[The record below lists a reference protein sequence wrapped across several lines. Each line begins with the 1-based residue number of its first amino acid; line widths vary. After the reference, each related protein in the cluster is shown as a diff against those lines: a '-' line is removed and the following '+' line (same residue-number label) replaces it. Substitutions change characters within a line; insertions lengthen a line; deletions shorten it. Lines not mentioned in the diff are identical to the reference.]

1 MHRIKL
7 FEASGGRAVTVY
19 AQHEVLKDLIAKRLD
34 DGGDGDRPN
43 PRGRPAGG
51 FLTAVA
57 ALVYVPFVVAWR
69 SFVAQLVQAVYP
81 LPESG
86 LPTDDWLGDRNRL
99 RGFLHG
105 DASPKQTAAGVFGV
119 LAPFGGSLLS
129 LIIPELHAG

>member
-1 MHRIKL
+1 MGYSQQCLVGLVVI
-7 FEASGGRAVTVY
+7 GTTAVLGIGFLGKALLATGY
-19 AQHEVLKDLIAKRLD
+19 SPAQVPGAWLLVL
-34 DGGDGDRPN
+34 
-43 PRGRPAGG
+43 GG

-86 LPTDDWLGDRNRL
+86 LPTDEWLGDRNRL
-99 RGFLHG
+99 RRFLHG
-105 DASPKQTAAGVFGV
+105 DASLKQTAAGVFGV